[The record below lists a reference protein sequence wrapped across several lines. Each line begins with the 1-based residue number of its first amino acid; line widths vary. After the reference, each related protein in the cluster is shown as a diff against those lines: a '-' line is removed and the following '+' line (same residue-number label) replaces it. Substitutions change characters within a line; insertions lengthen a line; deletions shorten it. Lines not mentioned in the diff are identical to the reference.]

1 MFSFKKS
8 KNIEFTQTARET
20 FLVILSKLIQ
30 ILRKENLTAQTQ
42 VVKAL
47 VDLLSQRKDEEFV
60 KLLNGLD
67 MWGGSGAVW
76 EVHIEDNHCARKFET
91 EMIKLIDLMGKT
103 KVLGK
108 GIKPIR
114 KIFKENMEGKE

>member
-20 FLVILSKLIQ
+20 FLVILTELIQ
-30 ILRKENLTAQTQ
+30 ILSKADLSTQAQ
-42 VVKAL
+42 VVQTL
-47 VDLLSQRKDEEFV
+47 VNLLNQRRYEQFV
-60 KLLNGLD
+60 KLLNGID

-76 EVHIEDNHCARKFET
+76 EVHIENSSNAREFET
-91 EMIKLIDLMGKT
+91 EMIKLIDFMEEI

-114 KIFKENMEGKE
+114 KTFKENVKGKE